1 MRGQYRRDYRQ
12 ANRGRALEQLVE
24 IANRQYRARGI
35 AVVHKVP
42 TAWLPIRD
50 HSGKIVTAKVVD
62 KAIVDFVGIYRR
74 AAIAFDAKETAG
86 HRIRWDRV
94 EPHQGQFLDDWERAG
109 GLAFILVELVEL
121 PLARRHFVVPWAYW
135 KNGLAQSRNG
145 GSASVSVD
153 TLEAMPECA
162 VQATMRAA
170 IDYLE
175 AVDRL
180 WPDKLRE
187 KVG

>member
-1 MRGQYRRDYRQ
+1 MRDQCRKDYRQ
-12 ANRGRALEQLVE
+12 ANRGRVLEQLVE
-24 IANRQYRARGI
+24 IANRQYRARGV

-42 TAWLPIRD
+42 TEWLPIRD
-50 HSGKIVTAKVVD
+50 RQGNVVSAKVTQ
-62 KAIVDFVGIYRR
+62 KATVDFVGIYRCM
-74 AAIAFDAKETAG
+74 AIAFDAKETAG

-94 EPHQGQFLDDWERAG
+94 EPHQAQFLDDWERAG
-109 GLAFILVELVEL
+109 GLAFILVGFTSTNQ
-121 PLARRHFVVPWAYW
+121 HFVVPWSYW
-135 KNGLAQSRNG
+135 KSGWAQSRAG
-145 GSASVSVD
+145 GSASVPVA